1 MSTKSP
7 PQLFEL
13 RPAQRFIADHG
24 RPIAVLLLVRFFYLF
39 ILSKTVKMRLRR
51 PVDYSYYSS
60 LDLELVKVS
69 LVYSLS

>member
-51 PVDYSYYSS
+51 PDDYSYSS